1 MYIYQPLS
9 LCNFQSVAEIYSD
22 HVYLS
27 CLHKIKIYIRRKVV
41 KGGQLKTLII
51 FFFRLFA
58 RCQFFLVALLLCLSL
73 ASSSSYFFLL
83 GKGVFQNLSAEKLLF
98 RSTTGSLL
106 FARQRLDKGGSLTVT
121 SPSLSQFQFSQIIT
135 VIWQLAIHAPV
146 SKRVISFCCGR
157 FVSPR
162 ETVTSGRVVSEPE
175 LANVTNCSKPENTQ
189 KWTKRRLRK
198 NWISGSSSSMNASS
212 CPRDK

>member
-9 LCNFQSVAEIYSD
+9 LCKFQSVAEIYSD

-41 KGGQLKTLII
+41 KGGQLKTLI
-51 FFFRLFA
+51 FFRLFA
-58 RCQFFLVALLLCLSL
+58 RCSFFLVALLLCLSL
-73 ASSSSYFFLL
+73 ASSSYFFLL
-83 GKGVFQNLSAEKLLF
+83 GKGVFQNLSAEKVLF
-98 RSTTGSLL
+98 RSATGSLL
-106 FARQRLDKGGSLTVT
+106 FARQRLDKGGYLTVT

-162 ETVTSGRVVSEPE
+162 ETVTSGRVVS
-175 LANVTNCSKPENTQ
+175 
-189 KWTKRRLRK
+189 
-198 NWISGSSSSMNASS
+198 
-212 CPRDK
+212 